1 MYHVSFIIIPFS
13 YVQLVVHFHTQV
25 TIPAFLFAKIIYCPP
40 DSGDGSNNEDAND
53 IPETESEIVCPSV
66 ANRLSDTWM
75 LLIWPFYV
83 VLCGLC
89 TGYIAA
95 KVSKTP
101 QVQIRSC

>member
-1 MYHVSFIIIPFS
+1 MEVGHPEF
-13 YVQLVVHFHTQV
+13 VQ
-25 TIPAFLFAKIIYCPP
+25 P

-53 IPETESEIVCPSV
+53 ILETESEIVCPSV

-101 QVQIRSC
+101 QVQIRSCLAACWFSHHTTLSNTFTV